1 MRIIRWIGIAIA
13 ILLGLLLVVGI
24 AARFSDGPLAIVA
37 GGPLI
42 SGELVSGSE
51 PDWRFVRDIPTIEL
65 QLLEP
70 PRSRT
75 TWILE
80 NEGRIYIPCGYLDSP
95 LGRIWKKWPIEA
107 EKDGRAI
114 LRVDGKRYERQ
125 LVRVKDPATYDLLA
139 NQIQQKYHVE
149 MAGASVDGDALWIF
163 ELAPRPGAS

>member
-1 MRIIRWIGIAIA
+1 MRILRWFGIAIA
-13 ILLGLLLVVGI
+13 ILLGLLLSVGI

-37 GGPLI
+37 GGPLVG
-42 SGELVSGSE
+42 GELVSGSE
-51 PDWRFVRDIPTIEL
+51 PDWRFVRDIPTIEF
-65 QLLEP
+65 QLLDP

-80 NEGRIYIPCGYLDSP
+80 HEGRIYIPCGYLDSP

-149 MAGASVDGDALWIF
+149 VAGASVDGDALWIF
-163 ELAPRPGAS
+163 ELAPRPEAS